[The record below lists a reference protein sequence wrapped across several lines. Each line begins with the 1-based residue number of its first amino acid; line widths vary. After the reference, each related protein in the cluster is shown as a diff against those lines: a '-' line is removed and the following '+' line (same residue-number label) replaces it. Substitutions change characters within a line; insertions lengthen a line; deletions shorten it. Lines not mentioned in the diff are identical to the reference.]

1 MRALILTGAFCCL
14 LAGCAGK
21 PSVSEHQCAVG
32 DWETIG
38 YRDGVNGKRST
49 ALLSHQD
56 ACMEHGVKPSR
67 ASYMSG
73 WEQGA
78 REYCEPSNAYHIG
91 ERGWSHNNICPSDLR
106 SGFLSAYQDGR
117 RLYEARV
124 AVASLERE
132 IEQKSSRLDAI
143 KSEIISAGAAQLNP
157 VLSVEER
164 VQLGTRVQQLLDEQA
179 RLKQELPDLEAELA
193 IRSRELDR
201 LNGAVAMSDTGR

>member
-1 MRALILTGAFCCL
+1 MRALIFTGAFCCL

-38 YRDGVNGKRST
+38 YRDGVNGNRST
-49 ALLSHQD
+49 ALLRHQD
-56 ACMEHGVKPSR
+56 ACMEHGIAPNR

-91 ERGWSHNNICPSDLR
+91 ERGWSHNNICPTDLR
-106 SGFLSAYQDGR
+106 AGFLTAYQEGR

-124 AVASLERE
+124 TVANLEWE
-132 IEQKSSRLDAI
+132 IDQKTGRLDAI
-143 KSEIISAGAAQLNP
+143 KSEIISAGAAQLDP
-157 VLSVEER
+157 ELTVEQR
-164 VQLGTRVQQLLDEQA
+164 VELGTRVQRLLDEQT

-193 IRSRELDR
+193 IKSRELDR
-201 LNGAVAMSDTGR
+201 LSGALAMTERMR